1 MSDKGIRVQ
10 VDTQELDP
18 KDAGDVM
25 LLKGKMGWFIFADQP
40 IQEEDVKDLPE
51 VKVEKG
57 EKTPSQRLRGVLF
70 LLWNQTKSTLTFDQF
85 YRDYLNKVIEKLKE
99 QLD

>member
-10 VDTQELDP
+10 VDTQELTP
-18 KDAGDVM
+18 KDAADIM
-25 LLKGKMGWFIFADQP
+25 LLKGKVGWFIFADQP

-51 VKVEKG
+51 VKVERG

-70 LLWNQTKSTLTFDQF
+70 LLWNKNKTTDSFDE
-85 YRDYLNKVIEKLKE
+85 YYKNYLNRVIEKLKE